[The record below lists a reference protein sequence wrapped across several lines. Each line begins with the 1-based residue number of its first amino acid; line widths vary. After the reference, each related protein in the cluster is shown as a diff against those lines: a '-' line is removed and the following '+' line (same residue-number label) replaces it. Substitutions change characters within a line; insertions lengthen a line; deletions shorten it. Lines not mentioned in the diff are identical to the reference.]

1 MKKYD
6 LLAEKCLGEN
16 VFYASDLSENFMNM
30 IQLILG
36 KYQEE
41 LNIRFKN
48 LDL

>member
-1 MKKYD
+1 MYAKAGK
-6 LLAEKCLGEN
+6 GEN
-16 VFYASDLSENFMNM
+16 VFYASDLSENFVNM

-36 KYQEE
+36 KDQEE